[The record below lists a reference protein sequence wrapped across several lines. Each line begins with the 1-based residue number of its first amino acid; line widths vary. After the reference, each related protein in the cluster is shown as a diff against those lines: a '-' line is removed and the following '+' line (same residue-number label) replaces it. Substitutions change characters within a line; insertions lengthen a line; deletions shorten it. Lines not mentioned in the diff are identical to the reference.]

1 MDNQRLDA
9 LINGLTATE
18 AYTNESRTQTPV
30 TPKRKSKAAPSRA
43 KQKKQEEGRNEVRFC
58 TIVDSDVIK
67 KIRIIATREG
77 LQIKNVVEAALEK
90 AICIYE
96 HKYGVIEEDPKKNLK
111 KLF

>member
-1 MDNQRLDA
+1 MDDQRLDA

-18 AYTNESRTQTPV
+18 ANTNESRTQTPV
-30 TPKRKSKAAPSRA
+30 TPKRKGKAAPSRA
-43 KQKKQEEGRNEVRFC
+43 KQKMQEEGRNEIRFC

>member
-1 MDNQRLDA
+1 MDDQRLDA
-9 LINGLTATE
+9 LISGLTATE
-18 AYTNESRTQTPV
+18 AKPDESRTQTPV
-30 TPKRKSKAAPSRA
+30 TPKRKGNVATSRA
-43 KQKKQEEGRNEVRFC
+43 KQKKQEEGRNEERFC
-58 TIVDSDVIK
+58 TIVDSDVLK